1 MVLGRV
7 VGKGIATVKHR
18 SLGGARMLLVEP
30 VQAASLDPVLAI
42 DTLGAGAG
50 DLVVMSSD
58 GIYTRQV
65 VNDDT
70 SPARWTVICIADDN
84 EKVMEQLEWADR

>member
-1 MVLGRV
+1 MILGRV
-7 VGKGIATVKHR
+7 VGKAVSTVKHK
-18 SLGGARMLLVEP
+18 SLGGVRMLVVEP
-30 VQAASLDPVLAI
+30 IQAANLDPVLAL
-42 DTLGAGAG
+42 DTLGSGAG

-70 SPARWTVICIADDN
+70 SPARWTIMCVIDN
-84 EKVMEQLEWADR
+84 AKRVLELTS